1 MTNYIR
7 RINYRRKKLGL
18 PKAKYI
24 YVTEHDP
31 DAKIRWHHHV
41 IMDGLLDRDVCEKL
55 WKLGD
60 RSQSKRLEE
69 DAYGLVGMAKYITKD
84 KHRQKNEKRWNCST
98 GLRQFRVRKVRSKRK
113 GGNGRYVPVSKY
125 IDTFVRDKAARE
137 AEIQAWHPEYS
148 LLESQVYYN
157 GVNGMFY
164 ITARLR
170 DWRKRDAKGRCIH
183 PNDS

>member
-1 MTNYIR
+1 M
-7 RINYRRKKLGL
+7 
-18 PKAKYI
+18 
-24 YVTEHDP
+24 
-31 DAKIRWHHHV
+31 RWHHHV

-55 WKLGD
+55 WKLGE

-137 AEIQAWHPEYS
+137 AEKQAWHPEYS

-170 DWRKRDAKGRCIH
+170 DWRKRDAKGRYIH
-183 PNDS
+183 PNDR